1 MGPPP
6 KLPSALTL
14 SSLTDMDPLCPTPFT
29 LPTTV
34 PLLCTTVHLWS
45 TTPPLFST
53 TPPLLSTTLP
63 LLSTTLPSLLTP
75 PPTTPPLPT
84 SRRVNLLL
92 MLTNTELPMTTARLS
107 STPLRPLIL
116 PETLPVAT
124 PLPFPTAA

>member
-1 MGPPP
+1 MG
-6 KLPSALTL
+6 
-14 SSLTDMDPLCPTPFT
+14 
-29 LPTTV
+29 V
-34 PLLCTTVHLWS
+34 PQLRTTVHLW
-45 TTPPLFST
+45 TT

-63 LLSTTLPSLLTP
+63 LSTMPPSLLTP

-116 PETLPVAT
+116 PETLTVAT
-124 PLPFPTAA
+124 PLPFPTAEPSTSSTLLTT